1 VEVLRF
7 SCRAIDTPARFGG
20 DEFVV
25 ILPET
30 DEAAAEHLG
39 RRITDRL
46 ARDTETPLIRVSL
59 GVAVYPHSAETL
71 DALLVAADRSLYEM
85 KSSRNLSLPISGDF
99 R

>member
-1 VEVLRF
+1 MEVLRF